1 MASSKPLHGID
12 LIDCA
17 QANARS
23 GWSIASQ
30 QCGYGNQI
38 EAFQHELQKAS
49 SEIGIHVSSL
59 EELILETHD
68 IKREQVFS
76 PESSGRI

>member
-1 MASSKPLHGID
+1 MTSPKPLHGIE

-30 QCGYGNQI
+30 QCGYGNNI
-38 EAFQHELQKAS
+38 KAFQDELRKAS
-49 SEIGIHVSSL
+49 SEIGIHIDSL
-59 EELILETHD
+59 EELILANQRIE
-68 IKREQVFS
+68 REQVFS
-76 PESSGRI
+76 PDSPGRI